1 MHLLLALLLLATH
14 LTPAVARCEAGPIHE
29 KRFIEAGGI
38 QQWLTIDGSDCA
50 NPVVLYVHGG
60 PGNPL
65 TPYADQLFSTWRA
78 RYTVVLWDQ
87 RGSGMTYGANPAP
100 EGNPL
105 TIEQLRDDGLAVARQ
120 VAQHLGQRKL
130 ILMGSSWGSVL
141 AVHMAKQRPDMFH
154 AYVGVAQV
162 VDERENGIDAYTRV
176 LALARQANDA
186 EHVPRLEALGT
197 PPWTNPR
204 SFGIMRRAIRKYEN
218 LATDA
223 APKHWWTPAAIYTT
237 PKAMADYESGEDYSF
252 LQFVGLKGDGMQARI
267 KLPALGMDFQLPVYL
282 VQGEQDLLT
291 SASVTRR
298 YFERIQ
304 APRKALV
311 LVPRAGHDP
320 NQALMDAQFKV
331 LEERVRPS
339 L

>member
-1 MHLLLALLLLATH
+1 MRRLLLLLLMLNLSPLWAKCS
-14 LTPAVARCEAGPIHE
+14 PGPVSE
-29 KRFIEAGGI
+29 QRFIEAGGI
-38 QQWLTIDGSDCA
+38 KQWLTIEGSNCA

-65 TPYADQLFSTWRA
+65 SPYGDALFASWRE

-87 RGSGMTYGANPAP
+87 RGSGMTYGANPPP
-100 EGNPL
+100 EASPL
-105 TIEQLRDDGLAVARQ
+105 TIELLRDDGLAVAQQ

-141 AVHMAKQRPDMFH
+141 AASMAQAKPELFH

-162 VDERENGIDAYTRV
+162 VDGRENEIDAYAQV
-176 LALARQANDA
+176 LALARKASDA
-186 EHVPRLEALGT
+186 EHTARLEALGT
-197 PPWTNPR
+197 PPWSNPR
-204 SFGIMRRAIRKYEN
+204 NFGVMRRAIRKYEA

-223 APKHWWTPAAIYTT
+223 APKQWWKPGAIYTT
-237 PKAMADYESGEDYSF
+237 PKAQADYEAGEDYSF
-252 LQFVGLKGDGMQARI
+252 LQFVGLHGDGMQSKI
-267 KLPALGMDFQLPVYL
+267 KLGAAFKLPVYL

-291 SASVTRR
+291 SAAVTRR
-298 YFERIQ
+298 YFEQIK
-304 APRKALV
+304 APRKELF

-320 NQALMDAQFKV
+320 NQPLMDAQFKV
-331 LEERVRPS
+331 LEERVRPA

>member
-1 MHLLLALLLLATH
+1 MRLLLTLLLVLSN
-14 LTPAVARCEAGPIHE
+14 LTPAFARCEAGPIHE

-38 QQWLTIDGSDCA
+38 KQWLTIDGSNCA

-65 TPYADQLFSTWRA
+65 SPYADALFASWRE

-87 RGSGMTYGANPAP
+87 RGSGMTYGANPPGEDEA
-100 EGNPL
+100 L
-105 TIEQLRDDGLAVARQ
+105 TMQQLRDDGLAVAAQ

-130 ILMGSSWGSVL
+130 ILMGSSWGSAL
-141 AVHMAKQRPDMFH
+141 AVHMAQARPELFH
-154 AYVGVAQV
+154 AYVGVSQL
-162 VDERENGIDAYTRV
+162 VDGRENTADAYRQV

-186 EHVPRLEALGT
+186 EHAPRLEALGT

-204 SFGIMRRAIRKYEN
+204 NFGVMRRAIRKYEAT
-218 LATDA
+218 ATDA
-223 APKHWWTPAAIYTT
+223 APKQWWKPAAIYTT
-237 PKAMADYESGEDYSF
+237 PKAQADYEAGEEYSF
-252 LQFVGLKGDGMQARI
+252 LQFVGLRGDGMQSKI
-267 KLPALGMDFQLPVYL
+267 NLPALGTSFKLPVYL

-291 SASVTRR
+291 SAAVTRR
-298 YFERIQ
+298 YFEQ
-304 APRKALV
+304 LKAPRKELV

-320 NQALMDAQFKV
+320 NQPLMDAQYKV
-331 LEERVRPS
+331 LEERVRPA